1 MALFDAFLK
10 IEGIKGE
17 IKGEI
22 GLESFSWG
30 LSNSISRNVDG
41 GGAGAGKIAFQDF
54 HFTSKLGS
62 QSPDLFLHAAQGT
75 NFANAQL
82 TINGQR
88 QMTVSFFDV
97 FISEYKEDLNF
108 QPTVDGGASPLESVS
123 LNFAKVEIQVG
134 GKITQK
140 G

>member
-30 LSNSISRNVDG
+30 LSNEVLRNSD
-41 GGAGAGKIAFQDF
+41 GAGVGKVAFQDF
-54 HFTSKLGS
+54 HFVSKLGS
-62 QSPDLFLHAAQGT
+62 QSADLVMHAAQGT
-75 NFANAQL
+75 NFPNATL

-88 QMTVSFFDV
+88 AMTVNFFDV
-97 FISEYKEDLNF
+97 FISGYKEDQSF
-108 QPTVDGGASPLESVS
+108 QSTVDGGTGPLESVS
-123 LNFAKVEIQVG
+123 LNFAKVEILVG